1 MNWLL
6 IAVVLLAGAM
16 LPLQALINARL
27 GQLTTG
33 GLFASAASF
42 AVGTAVML
50 LLVAAA
56 RPALPTIEQVTRLPA
71 WIWLGG
77 MLGAIYVLI
86 ATLAVPRLGAAAL
99 ISLVVLG
106 QMTGSILLDHFGVL
120 HAAQPVNMTRVLG
133 AALVALGALLVVQP
147 WKTAG

>member
-1 MNWLL
+1 MNWML
-6 IAVVLLAGAM
+6 IAVVLLAGAL

-42 AVGTAVML
+42 VVGTAVML
-50 LLVAAA
+50 VLVAAM
-56 RPALPTIEQVTRLPA
+56 RPSLPSIDQAMRLPA
-71 WIWLGG
+71 WIWVGG
-77 MLGAIYVLI
+77 VLGALYVLI

-106 QMTGSILLDHFGVL
+106 QMTGSILLDHYGVL
-120 HAAQPVNMTRVLG
+120 HAAQPVNLTRLLG

-147 WKTAG
+147 WKQA